1 MLDNQVQLA
10 FSSAEEVG
18 REAGVDAATVV
29 RFSRL
34 LGYEGYAHLRDSVR
48 SSVPEFLT
56 ALEKVSRTLA
66 DPSAGGDIV
75 AQVFS
80 QDLRNIE
87 ETARANSPETLA
99 EAVRLLARAS
109 RVYVLGM
116 GVSHAV
122 AAVLT
127 HQLSLIG
134 VRAQRVPDDLVA
146 AVATLSDMGAKDA
159 LVAISLWRYLKDTV
173 RLFESARASG
183 AKTVLITD
191 SRLSPLAADAEIT
204 LTASTEA
211 AELSHSLVALVTLA
225 NVLATG
231 VALSDPQRT
240 VERLRT
246 IDEFYDRF
254 GVMSDSGGER

>member
-1 MLDNQVQLA
+1 MLENQVQLA
-10 FSSAEEVG
+10 FASAEEVG

-34 LGYEGYAHLRDSVR
+34 LGYGGYADLRNSVR
-48 SSVPEFLT
+48 SAVPEFLT
-56 ALEKVSRTLA
+56 ALEKVSRTVA
-66 DPSAGGDIV
+66 VPASSGDIV

-80 QDLRNIE
+80 QDLRNVE
-87 ETARANSPETLA
+87 ETARANRPETLT
-99 EAVRLLARAS
+99 EAVRLLSRAR

-122 AAVLT
+122 AVVLS

-134 VRAQRVPDDLVA
+134 VRAHDVPGDPVA
-146 AVATLSDMGAKDA
+146 AVATLSDVEQRDVF
-159 LVAISLWRYLKDTV
+159 VAISLWRYLKDTV
-173 RLFESARASG
+173 RLFELAGSSG
-183 AKTVLITD
+183 AKRLLVTD
-191 SRLSPLAADAEIT
+191 SQLSPLAADADLT

-231 VALSDPQRT
+231 VALRRPQST
-240 VERLRT
+240 LERLRK
-246 IDEFYDRF
+246 IDDFYDRF
-254 GVMSDSGGER
+254 GVMSE